1 MNDAQREAVQWA
13 DAYTSNAGLPS
24 YSELVEA
31 ARRVES
37 DCNKYMPRHRLLA
50 GPIVTLWGLL
60 QRLAA

>member
-1 MNDAQREAVQWA
+1 MNESQREAIRQA

-50 GPIVTLWGLL
+50 APIVTLWGLL
-60 QRLAA
+60 QRVSP